1 MKNHEARAT
10 DRDLSH
16 PNGDW
21 NRHYLEIAGARL
33 HYVDEGK
40 GMPIFLLHGWPEFWW
55 TWHRN
60 LTVLSKDFRVITP
73 DLRGF
78 GQSAITPSATPQPTN
93 ADVHAQDIIALAD
106 SLGIKRFGIVSHD
119 VGAYVSQQLTR
130 KWPERVSG
138 LFFFNAPYPGIGRR
152 WVQARH
158 IQEIW
163 YQTFNQQPWA
173 AELVGYDRNTC
184 RLYFKN
190 MLSHWAYDP
199 DTFTEQLE
207 HWIDNFMR
215 PGNLEGG
222 FAWYAANHASRIALI
237 ENGAPVLS
245 KIPVPSQFF
254 WGRHDPVIL
263 CDWVDRLPDYFEN
276 PIIEI
281 AEDAGHFVHFEQA
294 GAANE
299 RIKAFFQSLKQ

>member
-1 MKNHEARAT
+1 
-10 DRDLSH
+10 
-16 PNGDW
+16 
-21 NRHYLEIAGARL
+21 
-33 HYVDEGK
+33 
-40 GMPIFLLHGWPEFWW
+40 MPIFLLHGWPEFWW

-60 LTVLSKDFRVITP
+60 LTVLSKNFRVIAP

-78 GQSAITPSATPQPTN
+78 GQSTIAPGLTPEPTN
-93 ADVHAQDIIALAD
+93 ADTHAQDIIALAD

-130 KWPERVSG
+130 QWPARVSG

-158 IQEIW
+158 VQEIW
-163 YQTFNQQPWA
+163 YQTFNQLPWA

-199 DTFTEQLE
+199 NTFTEQLE

-237 ENGAPVLS
+237 ENGAPELP
-245 KIPVPSQFF
+245 KISVPSRFF

-263 CDWVDRLPDYFEN
+263 SEWVDRLPDYFDN
-276 PIIEI
+276 PIVEI
-281 AEDAGHFVHFEQA
+281 AEAAGHFVHFEQA
-294 GAANE
+294 TPANE
-299 RIKAFFQSLKQ
+299 RIQAFFQSLEH